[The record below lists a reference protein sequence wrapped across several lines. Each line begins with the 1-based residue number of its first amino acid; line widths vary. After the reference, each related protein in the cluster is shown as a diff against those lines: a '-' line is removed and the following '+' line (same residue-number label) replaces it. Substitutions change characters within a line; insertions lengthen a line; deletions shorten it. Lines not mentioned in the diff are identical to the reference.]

1 MLAGLWRLV
10 HRTQSRLSPRQQD
23 DSDELS
29 WLRPPANPLDVAAW
43 DRFWVEHMRHGIGPP
58 LLDMF
63 CDDSMLVRVMN
74 DEGIKSILCAGN
86 GISQEPK
93 ALAAAGMDVV
103 AMDISPQAAE
113 IAKNYPFPL
122 EAVSQYYEPELQKLG
137 GKVEFVTGD
146 ILDSAVCPGP
156 FDVIIERLTAQNY
169 YTHDIGTVLNRLAQR
184 LSENG
189 IFSAIA
195 MTGPG
200 SHQPSRVISLSG
212 GFTKPDGRSGTGS
225 QAESLR
231 VELPGYLRRQGK
243 AHGTTGV

>member
-1 MLAGLWRLV
+1 M
-10 HRTQSRLSPRQQD
+10 LSPRQQE
-23 DSDELS
+23 DSDDLS

-43 DRFWVEHMRHGIGPP
+43 DRFWAEHIRHGIGPP

-63 CDDSMLVRVMN
+63 CDDSMLVRVMR

-113 IAKNYPFPL
+113 ISRSYPFPL
-122 EAVSQYYEPELQKLG
+122 EAISQYYEPELRELG

-169 YTHDIGTVLNRLAQR
+169 YSHDIGTVLTGLAQR

-189 IFSAIA
+189 IFFSHCHDGAWRPPAEPRHYTEGWFREAGWTIWNGRPGRKPPGRVA
-195 MTGPG
+195 WLFSSTG
-200 SHQPSRVISLSG
+200 
-212 GFTKPDGRSGTGS
+212 
-225 QAESLR
+225 
-231 VELPGYLRRQGK
+231 
-243 AHGTTGV
+243 